1 MKIKFPLTVLLMLFS
16 VLLFAQQRYADRLLL
31 IKGKSIVCEVREI
44 GDDEIKYVLEGYRD
58 DLLFGIDK
66 NKVARIIFSDGRE
79 MELSDSMFGS
89 ENYDD
94 QHKNAFK
101 FHFFSPLTE
110 ATAISYERSL
120 KPGSSLELGLGIIG
134 LGSND
139 LSYDDSRDASG
150 AYFKLGYKF
159 IKSPD
164 FYLKGM
170 RYAHLLKGTYFK
182 PEIALSAYNY
192 IPNYAR
198 YWGGTGWE
206 TPNGVENKENVL
218 MAAFILNVG
227 KQWVFADR
235 FLVDWH
241 IGAGYGFGQ
250 NDSHTS
256 RHFAFLGADGSAPL
270 VLSSGFKVGL
280 LF

>member
-1 MKIKFPLTVLLMLFS
+1 MLFS
-16 VLLFAQQRYADRLLL
+16 VLLFAQQRYSDRLIL

-44 GDDEIKYVLEGYRD
+44 GDDEIKYVQEGYRD
-58 DLLFGIDK
+58 DLQFGIDK
-66 NKVARIIFSDGRE
+66 NKVARIIFGDGRE
-79 MELSDSMFGS
+79 LEVSDSMFGS

-94 QHKNAFK
+94 QNKNAFK

-110 ATAISYERSL
+110 ATAISFERSL
-120 KPGSSLELGLGIIG
+120 KPGSSLEFGLGIIG
-134 LGSND
+134 LGSNE
-139 LSYDDSRDASG
+139 LSFDDSDDASG

-170 RYAHLLKGTYFK
+170 RYAHLLKGAYFK

-192 IPNYAR
+192 IPNNSR
-198 YWGGTGWE
+198 FWGGVGWE
-206 TPNGVENKENVL
+206 TPNDEQMDKENV
-218 MAAFILNVG
+218 MMGAFILNVG
-227 KQWVFADR
+227 KQWVFVDR

-241 IGAGYGFGQ
+241 IGAGYGFGR
-250 NDSHTS
+250 NDSNTA
-256 RHFAFLGADGSAPL
+256 RHYGFLGADGSSPL

>member
-1 MKIKFPLTVLLMLFS
+1 MRKKFSITVLLIVCS
-16 VLLFAQQRYADRLLL
+16 ILLFAQQRYADRLVL

-44 GDDEIKYVLEGYRD
+44 GDDEIKYVMEGYRD
-58 DLLFGIDK
+58 DLQFGIDR
-66 NKVARIIFSDGRE
+66 NKVARIIFGDGRE

-89 ENYDD
+89 ENYND
-94 QHKNAFK
+94 QRKNAFK
-101 FHFFSPLTE
+101 FHFFSPLTG

-120 KPGSSLELGLGIIG
+120 KPGSSMEFGFGIIG

-139 LSYDDSRDASG
+139 LSYDDSDDASG
-150 AYFKLGYKF
+150 VYFKYGYKF

-170 RYAHLLKGTYFK
+170 RYAHLLKGAYFK
-182 PEIALSAYNY
+182 PEVALSAYNY
-192 IPNYAR
+192 IPNNAR
-198 YWGGTGWE
+198 YWGSTGWVSNDE
-206 TPNGVENKENVL
+206 KENVL

-250 NDSHTS
+250 NDSNTA
-256 RHFAFLGADGSAPL
+256 RHYGFLGADGSSPL
-270 VLSSGFKVGL
+270 VLNSGFKVGL